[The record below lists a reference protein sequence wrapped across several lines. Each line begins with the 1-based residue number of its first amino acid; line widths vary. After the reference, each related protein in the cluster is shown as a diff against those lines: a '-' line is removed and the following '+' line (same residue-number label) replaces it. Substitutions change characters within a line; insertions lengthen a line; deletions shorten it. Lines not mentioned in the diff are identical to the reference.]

1 MNDKEI
7 ILGAINKLI
16 KYDPSFAQN
25 IKKLSE
31 LAEKSPIIYREA
43 VKKLNSL

>member
-7 ILGAINKLI
+7 ILAAINKLI
-16 KYDPSFAQN
+16 KNDSNFAQN
-25 IKKLSE
+25 IKKLSDLSE
-31 LAEKSPIIYREA
+31 RSPVVYKEA

>member
-7 ILGAINKLI
+7 ILSAINKLI
-16 KYDPSFAQN
+16 KNDSNFAQN

-31 LAEKSPIIYREA
+31 LSERSLVVYKEA

>member
-1 MNDKEI
+1 MNDKELI
-7 ILGAINKLI
+7 VGAINKLV
-16 KYDPSFAQN
+16 KYDPNFAQN

-31 LAEKSPIIYREA
+31 LAERSPVIYKEA